1 MARTENA
8 PLYITF
14 LEAPIDSS
22 LEVDAR
28 TSSAPAHVSLDRT
41 YQGTFDASS
50 TLIFSP
56 QVRWKAAEDPSGR
69 GAQRIVRIDDNN
81 RTGPHVRGGVS
92 WTHGGES
99 KGSVIVETSNSPL
112 RLDLTNDFE

>member
-14 LEAPIDSS
+14 LEAPVDSS

-41 YQGTFDASS
+41 YQGTFDALADVTGYITTQTYQLTTRSSMRSFGTTSFGLNSS
-50 TLIFSP
+50 TTLSP
-56 QVRWKAAEDPSGR
+56 QEEEVKREIRSLKGLVLNRKTFAPVRPPP
-69 GAQRIVRIDDNN
+69 VP
-81 RTGPHVRGGVS
+81 TP
-92 WTHGGES
+92 
-99 KGSVIVETSNSPL
+99 
-112 RLDLTNDFE
+112 